1 MKGVIQMSDRRPGY
15 EASNSVPLRM
25 NIPAFME
32 SVSAEL
38 VKIVDCWVLFLFV
51 SPATNPPPT
60 HTFPTTRSGLKKRYM
75 VC

>member
-25 NIPAFME
+25 NILAFME

-38 VKIVDCWVLFLFV
+38 VKIVDCWSSSCLFSQPPILHQHIR
-51 SPATNPPPT
+51 SPQQGVA
-60 HTFPTTRSGLKKRYM
+60 
-75 VC
+75 